1 MSFISNKTK
10 TFPDYKAFIW
20 DLCENLDKNKDFSIS
35 FESMSHS
42 TGESEKEKYLSAI
55 SLISEQKFL
64 YEILNLPYE
73 KKKER
78 KSLLSDQTVKL
89 GLKEENSL
97 SLKNFSL
104 QLFKYE
110 HLIYNYD
117 YMFSSMEFLLLIIKN
132 YFTPMP
138 INLTYSEQ
146 RKFIKNV
153 LEEKKLSNLVLL
165 KKWVKKRPKDFNEE
179 TIICNI
185 CQIFLKFLKKN
196 EKEEL
201 VQKAVM
207 KILKLLD
214 NKKRNVFDD
223 STLDIKY
230 CPNNLFNDDMIM
242 DYFKFSFNKLGF
254 KEIAKI
260 LNFIDIKLFLKM
272 DFFNMDIFNQLFK
285 NCDERILT
293 LSKFFELNFLFQKK
307 NENKIMVLVN
317 YFELARFF
325 YQEKNYM
332 SLYMIIITLIST
344 EIEKFLKE
352 NLIYI
357 EKSYISATKDLNFYQ
372 KLYCD
377 GFRVLKDKLNH
388 HQNEKCPCVPLFK
401 VYQKELF
408 LAEKKFHIFEKK
420 SFLVVEKILKKE
432 KTFKQISSFK
442 KFLVRQAS
450 IFFQGFQ
457 KNENYYFLKSYYK
470 VILGLIKRT

>member
-1 MSFISNKTK
+1 MSFISHKTK
-10 TFPDYKAFIW
+10 TFADYKAFIS

-35 FESMSHS
+35 FESMTPLS
-42 TGESEKEKYLSAI
+42 GASEKEKYLSAI
-55 SLISEQKFL
+55 SLISEPKFL
-64 YEILNLPYE
+64 FEIFSLPYE
-73 KKKER
+73 NKKER
-78 KSLLSDQTVKL
+78 KSLLSDQTVKI
-89 GLKEENSL
+89 GPGEENAL
-97 SLKNFSL
+97 SLKNFPL

-117 YMFSSMEFLLLIIKN
+117 YMFSSMEFLLLIIQN

-138 INLTYSEQ
+138 INMTISEQ
-146 RKFIKNV
+146 KRFKKNV

-185 CQIFLKFLKKN
+185 CQFFMKFLKKN
-196 EKEEL
+196 EKEEI

-214 NKKRNVFDD
+214 DKKNNEFSD
-223 STLDIKY
+223 SMLDIKY
-230 CPNNLFNDDMIM
+230 CSNNLFNDDMIM
-242 DYFKFSFNKLGF
+242 DYFRFSFIKLGF

-260 LNFIDIKLFLKM
+260 LNFIDIKFFLKM
-272 DFFNMDIFNQLFK
+272 DFFNMDIFNQYFK
-285 NCDERILT
+285 NCDERILN
-293 LSKFFELNFLFQKK
+293 LSKFFEMNFLFQKK

-317 YFELARFF
+317 YFELARFL

-332 SLYMIIITLIST
+332 SLYMIIITLISKD
-344 EIEKFLKE
+344 IEKFLKE
-352 NLIYI
+352 NLTYI
-357 EKSYISATKDLNFYQ
+357 EKSYVNASKDLNFYQ

-408 LAEKKFHIFEKK
+408 LIEKKYHIFEKRD
-420 SFLVVEKILKKE
+420 FLIVEKILKKE

-470 VILGLIKRT
+470 IMLKGNIN